1 MWKLASIFSE
11 PPPRSTFA
19 GSGMMFNGV
28 FDCAFSMQAPVAVRI
43 SAGRMLRVPGPTR
56 FIGDPPNRFKSVQR
70 DEIHGTRRSKGV
82 TTLAR
87 RQFPVR
93 NFPPPATVRPR
104 KETVFL
110 RLSDEDSR
118 RISSSNLYTSFKLR
132 SFATRGGG

>member
-1 MWKLASIFSE
+1 MRKLASIFSE
-11 PPPRSTFA
+11 PSPRSTFA

-56 FIGDPPNRFKSVQR
+56 FIGDPPNKFKSVQR
-70 DEIHGTRRSKGV
+70 EGMHGTRRSKGV

-93 NFPPPATVRPR
+93 NFPPPATVLRP

-110 RLSDEDSR
+110 RLSYDDSL
-118 RISSSNLYTSFKLR
+118 RISSSKFIHCV
-132 SFATRGGG
+132 